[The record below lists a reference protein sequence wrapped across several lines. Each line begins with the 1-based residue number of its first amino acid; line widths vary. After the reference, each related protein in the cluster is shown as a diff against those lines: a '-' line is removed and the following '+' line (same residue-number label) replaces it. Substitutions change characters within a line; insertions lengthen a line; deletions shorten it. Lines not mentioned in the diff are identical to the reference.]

1 MIQMTYPTYP
11 NTKSTVIIS
20 DVDGVL
26 NTGQFLI
33 SKNGKEYK
41 ILGAHDNDGYKML
54 KNLGFHIVF
63 ITADKRGYDITYERI
78 CNEMHAGLHLVS
90 ENDRTQ
96 WIKNYV
102 SDNYYKN
109 YIYIADGI
117 SDVPALSDAL
127 ISIVPKNGR
136 KEAKKVATYVTESN
150 SGEGAFLDAALY
162 IIDKYNGNSSVNIT
176 NLDNINNELN
186 LGDLDFY
193 NKNMDQS
200 SKDKFFKGYD
210 NIVKSVISQ
219 NFDILSRVDKNK
231 INRFLNKLAQ
241 YKNSNK
247 NIIGVAAGR
256 MGYSLRSFIM
266 RLMHLGYNATFYGD
280 TNVPYPT
287 EDTLIIFNSS
297 SGETKSLVLYADIIR
312 KLSPKSYIIT
322 VTSNPKSTLVEK
334 SDFVLTLPK
343 LSDNLFYMDQPMK
356 TVNEQSSMLFFD
368 IMVPML
374 MEMLHMKNENLVKNH
389 SILE

>member
-1 MIQMTYPTYP
+1 MMEMIYPVYP

-41 ILGAHDNDGYKML
+41 IFGAHDNDGYKML
-54 KNLGFHIVF
+54 KNLGYHIVF

-162 IIDKYNGNSSVNIT
+162 IIRFNESIIDENIC
-176 NLDNINNELN
+176 LDNDREFNSN
-186 LGDLDFY
+186 DFY
-193 NKNMDQS
+193 NKNAEYSEKAAYFKDY
-200 SKDKFFKGYD
+200 SK
-210 NIVKSVISQ
+210 IVKTVISQ

-231 INRFLNKLAQ
+231 VNTFLNILSQ

-322 VTSNPKSTLVEK
+322 VTSNPKSTLAEK

>member
-1 MIQMTYPTYP
+1 MMEMTYP

-41 ILGAHDNDGYKML
+41 IFGAHDNDGYKML
-54 KNLGFHIVF
+54 KNLGFNIVF

-150 SGEGAFLDAALY
+150 SGEGAFLDAALFIISKY
-162 IIDKYNGNSSVNIT
+162 NNESIIDKNIC
-176 NLDNINNELN
+176 LDNDGEFNSN
-186 LGDLDFY
+186 DFY
-193 NKNMDQS
+193 NKNVEYS
-200 SKDKFFKGYD
+200 EKSAYFKDYA
-210 NIVKSVISQ
+210 NIVKTVISQ
-219 NFDILSRVDKNK
+219 NFDILSRVNTTQV
-231 INRFLNKLAQ
+231 RMFLDLLTQ

-322 VTSNPKSTLVEK
+322 VTSNPKSTLAAK

>member
-1 MIQMTYPTYP
+1 MMRMTYPTYP

-41 ILGAHDNDGYKML
+41 TFGAHDNDGYKML

-162 IIDKYNGNSSVNIT
+162 IISKYNNESIIDKNIC
-176 NLDNINNELN
+176 LDNDREFNSN
-186 LGDLDFY
+186 DFY
-193 NKNMDQS
+193 NKNVEYSQKS
-200 SKDKFFKGYD
+200 AYFKNYA
-210 NIVKSVISQ
+210 NIVKTVISQ
-219 NFDILSRVDKNK
+219 NFDILSRVNTTQV
-231 INRFLNKLAQ
+231 RMFLDLLTQ

-322 VTSNPKSTLVEK
+322 VTSNPKSTLAEK

>member
-1 MIQMTYPTYP
+1 MMRMTYPTYP

-41 ILGAHDNDGYKML
+41 IFGPHDNDGYKML
-54 KNLGFHIVF
+54 KKLGFHIVF

-78 CNEMHAGLHLVS
+78 CNEMYAGLHLVS

-162 IIDKYNGNSSVNIT
+162 IISKYNNESIIDKNIC
-176 NLDNINNELN
+176 LDNDREFNSN
-186 LGDLDFY
+186 DFY
-193 NKNMDQS
+193 NKNVEYS
-200 SKDKFFKGYD
+200 EKSAYFKDYA
-210 NIVKSVISQ
+210 NIVKTVISQ
-219 NFDILSRVDKNK
+219 NFDILSRVNTTQV
-231 INRFLNKLAQ
+231 RMFLDLLTQ

-322 VTSNPKSTLVEK
+322 VTSNPKSTLAEK

>member
-1 MIQMTYPTYP
+1 MMEMTYP

-41 ILGAHDNDGYKML
+41 IFGAHDNDGYKML

-90 ENDRTQ
+90 ESDRTQ

-136 KEAKKVATYVTESN
+136 KEAKKVATYITESN

-162 IIDKYNGNSSVNIT
+162 IISKYNNESIIDKNIC
-176 NLDNINNELN
+176 LDNDREFNSN
-186 LGDLDFY
+186 DFY
-193 NKNMDQS
+193 NKNVEYSQKS
-200 SKDKFFKGYD
+200 AYFKNYA
-210 NIVKSVISQ
+210 NIVKTVISQ
-219 NFDILSRVDKNK
+219 NFDILSRVNTTQV
-231 INRFLNKLAQ
+231 RMFLDLLTQ

-322 VTSNPKSTLVEK
+322 VTSNPKSTLAEK

>member
-1 MIQMTYPTYP
+1 MMEMTYP

-41 ILGAHDNDGYKML
+41 IFGAHDNDGYKML
-54 KNLGFHIVF
+54 KSLGFHIVF

-109 YIYIADGI
+109 YVYIADGI

-162 IIDKYNGNSSVNIT
+162 IISKYNNESIIDKNIC
-176 NLDNINNELN
+176 LDNDREFNSN
-186 LGDLDFY
+186 DFY
-193 NKNMDQS
+193 NKNVEYPEKS
-200 SKDKFFKGYD
+200 AYFKDYA
-210 NIVKSVISQ
+210 NIVKTVISQ
-219 NFDILSRVDKNK
+219 NFDILSRVNTTQV
-231 INRFLNKLAQ
+231 RMFLDLLTQ

-322 VTSNPKSTLVEK
+322 VTSNPKSTLAEK

>member
-1 MIQMTYPTYP
+1 MMEMIYPTYP

-41 ILGAHDNDGYKML
+41 IFGPHDNDGYKML
-54 KNLGFHIVF
+54 KNLGYHIVF

-78 CNEMHAGLHLVS
+78 CNEMHASLHLVS

-117 SDVPALSDAL
+117 SDVPALTDAL

-162 IIDKYNGNSSVNIT
+162 IIGFNESITIDENTCLNNDKEFNSN
-176 NLDNINNELN
+176 
-186 LGDLDFY
+186 DFY
-193 NKNMDQS
+193 NKNAEYSEKAAYFKDY
-200 SKDKFFKGYD
+200 SK
-210 NIVKSVISQ
+210 IVKTVISQ
-219 NFDILSRVDKNK
+219 NFDILSRVNTTQVKM
-231 INRFLNKLAQ
+231 FLDLLTQ

-322 VTSNPKSTLVEK
+322 VTSNPKSTLAEK